1 MPISTTNG
9 RADPIRAHCWVARNA
24 VGILSARFTRATVG
38 VGALVALYVIWIG
51 FSLGGYRIAG
61 GFDDI
66 SEFVASGVA
75 AICCLLAARRSD
87 QVRLRA
93 TWRLLAGSAAAWTV
107 GEIVWTIYDAR
118 SVGQPSVP
126 IPSYADIGFVV
137 SLLFALVA
145 LLGYPAAPRG
155 RISRLRLLLD
165 GVITAGSLL
174 YIAWETLLSSVF
186 HQSNASTATRV
197 LLLTYPVG
205 DLVIVGV
212 AASMF
217 SARLGRRAISLGLLI
232 AGFLCL
238 AVSDSAIA
246 YLNPARS
253 YGTVSHLSDV
263 GWVAGFLLVALS
275 TIAPNEVTS
284 NAQPFLVS
292 RWQQFFPYVPF
303 TSGLVVTVVESLRN
317 SPIRGVGEVVGL
329 TVLGAVAAR
338 QILSLEENRYLARHL
353 EATVAGMRRNEAVL
367 RYQGEHD
374 LLTGQANRFFLA
386 EVGRAALGRTNRRGL
401 VAVILC
407 DLDGFKEVNDAL
419 GHDGGDEILDEVGRR
434 LSTGAPETATIARVG
449 ADEFAILLD
458 GADRL
463 EDVEML
469 ARALG
474 EVLQT
479 PFPAHGSAVELSAS
493 LGVATTGRGQMGFDV
508 LMRNADIAL
517 DEAKRT
523 GRGVVRMFDR
533 QLGEAFRERAT
544 LRAEL
549 LRATERGEFFL
560 EYQPIIDAV
569 HGAPVGVEALLRW
582 NHPRRGVLQPD
593 AFIAVAEATG
603 AIVEIG
609 AWVLRE
615 SLVQVA
621 KWRSVVG
628 ARADGLWVAVN
639 VSARQFVRGD
649 LVGDVRR
656 AIRESGLLASALR
669 LELTESILIER
680 PERAIT
686 ILEEIRSLGV
696 ALEIDDFGTG
706 YSSLGYLRQMP
717 VDALKIDRT
726 FVEGLGVDAQN
737 TALVETMVTLAHALD
752 LEVIAEGV
760 EGPSQLTQLRELNC
774 DQVQGYYCSRPLLP
788 TAFADWM
795 MLREPLEVL

>member
-1 MPISTTNG
+1 
-9 RADPIRAHCWVARNA
+9 
-24 VGILSARFTRATVG
+24 VGIVSARFTRASVG
-38 VGALVALYVIWIG
+38 VAALVALYIVWVG
-51 FSLGGYRIAG
+51 LSVGGYRVAG

-66 SEFVASGVA
+66 SEFIAAAIA
-75 AICCLLAARRSD
+75 AICCLVAARRTD
-87 QVRLRA
+87 QPRLRT
-93 TWRLLAGSAAAWTV
+93 TWRWLAGSAAAWAA

-118 SVGQPSVP
+118 SAARPSVP
-126 IPSYADIGFVV
+126 MPSYADIGFVV
-137 SLLFALVA
+137 SLVLALVA

-165 GVITAGSLL
+165 GVISSGSLL
-174 YIAWETLLSSVF
+174 FVAWVTVLSSVF
-186 HQSNASTATRV
+186 HQSNASTAARV
-197 LLLTYPVG
+197 LLLAYPVG

-217 SARLGRRAISLGLLI
+217 SARLGRRAVSLGLLI
-232 AGFLCL
+232 GGFLCL
-238 AVSDSAIA
+238 AFSDSALA
-246 YLNPARS
+246 YLNPSRT
-253 YGTVSHLSDV
+253 YGDVSHLSDV
-263 GWVAGFLLVALS
+263 GWVAGFLLIALA
-275 TIAPNEVTS
+275 TIAPNEATANRQS
-284 NAQPFLVS
+284 SLVS
-292 RWQQFFPYVPF
+292 RWQLLFPYVPF
-303 TSGLVVTVVESLRN
+303 AAGLVVTIVESIRN
-317 SPIRGVGEVVGL
+317 SPLRGVGEVVGL

-353 EATVAGMRRNEAVL
+353 ETTVAGMRRNEAVL

-374 LLTGQANRFFLA
+374 LLTGQANRFYLA
-386 EVGRAALGRTNRRGL
+386 EVGRAALARTSLRGL

-469 ARALG
+469 ARGLG
-474 EVLQT
+474 EVLQA
-479 PFPAHGSAVELSAS
+479 PFPSHGSAVELSAS
-493 LGVATTGRGQMGFDV
+493 IGVASTGRGQMGFDV

-523 GRGVVRMFDR
+523 GRGAVRMFDR
-533 QLGEAFRERAT
+533 QLGESFRERAT
-544 LRAEL
+544 LRSEL

-560 EYQPIIDAV
+560 EYQPIVDTV
-569 HGAPVGVEALLRW
+569 HGGPVGVEALLRW

-593 AFIAVAEATG
+593 QFIAVAEATG

-615 SLVQVA
+615 ALQQVTR
-621 KWRSVVG
+621 WRSTVG
-628 ARADGLWVAVN
+628 MRADGLWVAVN
-639 VSARQFVRGD
+639 VSARQFIRGD
-649 LVGDVRR
+649 LVADVQR
-656 AIRESGLLASALR
+656 AIRESGLAASALR

-680 PERAIT
+680 PERAIS

-737 TALVETMVTLAHALD
+737 TALVATMISLAHALD

-760 EGPSQLTQLRELNC
+760 EAASQMQQLRALSC
-774 DQVQGYYCSRPLLP
+774 DQVQGYYCSRPLQP
-788 TAFADWM
+788 SAFADWM
-795 MLREPLEVL
+795 ALRDAVEVP